1 VSTFNKAGPG
11 VVKQRSDAGKH
22 VLYVD
27 QFTGFQTS
35 DLGSDQVHPNEG
47 GYEKMAVVW
56 YGAIKSYLH

>member
-1 VSTFNKAGPG
+1 
-11 VVKQRSDAGKH
+11 
-22 VLYVD
+22 VD

-56 YGAIKSYLH
+56 YSAIKSYLH